1 MANVPFI
8 ECLPICLLILPHL
21 DVGLSFFFAIINM
34 VNISVHQAFCFVTMF
49 YIISEITEIKGTF

>member
-21 DVGLSFFFAIINM
+21 DVGLSFVAIINM

-49 YIISEITEIKGTF
+49 YIISEITEIKETF